1 MKEKYYCGKC
11 ERFHIRGKIYKKHQQ
26 YKIKPPGEKEEEK
39 EPKEEENNKYSLKD
53 VKSSDDSGEN
63 SAYFCKKC
71 HRKHY
76 RGKIYER
83 HLKYKEKDDITFEES
98 DSFIMKGKMGEELQV
113 KTNKVDD
120 ILRINIYKYNDLA
133 CSLDISVED
142 NYFKRRNIRDF
153 IKEHCF

>member
-11 ERFHIRGKIYKKHQQ
+11 QRFHTRGKVYKNHQQ
-26 YKIKPPGEKEEEK
+26 YKINPPGEKKEEK
-39 EPKEEENNKYSLKD
+39 ETKEEDPNKYSLKD
-53 VKSSDDSGEN
+53 IKRSDDSGED
-63 SAYFCKKC
+63 STYYCKKC

-76 RGKIYER
+76 RGKIYDR

-120 ILRINIYKYNDLA
+120 VLRINIYKYNDLA

-142 NYFKRRNIRDF
+142 DYFKRRNIRDF